1 MGKYGEASSAIEY
14 LIRRA
19 GELTIDEAA
28 DIYHARGA
36 RLLRHGSETDRRTRL
51 KAERIAART
60 GRLSRYLQARQ
71 AAVAAWRRALPAPE
85 GPWLMVGAAIGN
97 AAGALVLEDVLEEED
112 FRWLVGPW
120 QQAIGTLV
128 PVGPGQRIRRPS
140 ETLSR

>member
-1 MGKYGEASSAIEY
+1 MGKYGGASKAVEY

-36 RLLRHGSETDRRTRL
+36 RLLRDGSEADRQLRL
-51 KAERIAART
+51 KVERIAAGT
-60 GRLSRYLQARQ
+60 GRLAHYLQARQ
-71 AAVAAWRRALPAPE
+71 AAVTAWRRALPAPE

-97 AAGALVLEDVLEEED
+97 AAGALVLEDVLDQED

-128 PVGPGQRIRRPS
+128 PMGPGQRVRKPS